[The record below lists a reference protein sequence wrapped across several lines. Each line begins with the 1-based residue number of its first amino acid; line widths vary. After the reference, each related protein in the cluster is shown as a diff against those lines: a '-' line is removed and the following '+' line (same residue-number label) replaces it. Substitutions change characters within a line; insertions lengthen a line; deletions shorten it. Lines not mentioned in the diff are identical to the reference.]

1 MDTMMNQQKFYTIQE
16 VSQATQLP
24 GSTLRYYEEQRL
36 LVPERTPAGQRTDTD
51 DAAERVRTIQQLYA
65 AGLSSSRI
73 AELIPCMD
81 TDTTT
86 DHQVAMLK
94 AEHAR
99 ISAQVERLTAT
110 LARLGDLI
118 DAAETRRR

>member
-1 MDTMMNQQKFYTIQE
+1 MPKPQGGPVRIGE
-16 VSQATQLP
+16 LARRSGVSVRA
-24 GSTLRYYEEQRL
+24 LRYYEEQRL
-36 LVPERTPAGQRTDTD
+36 LVPERTPAGQRTYTE

-86 DHQVAMLK
+86 DHQIAMLR

-99 ISAQVERLTAT
+99 ISTQIEKLTTTLTRLD
-110 LARLGDLI
+110 GLI
-118 DAAETRRR
+118 DAAIERRA